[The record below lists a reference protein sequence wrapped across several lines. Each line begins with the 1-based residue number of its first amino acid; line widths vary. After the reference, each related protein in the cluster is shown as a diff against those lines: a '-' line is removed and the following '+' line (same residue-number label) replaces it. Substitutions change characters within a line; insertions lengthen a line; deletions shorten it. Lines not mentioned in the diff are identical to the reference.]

1 MRIFLLGYMASG
13 KSTLGAALADALD
26 CAFVDLDGLL
36 EGKLGM
42 PVGAYIEEKGELS
55 FRKAE
60 HEALVS
66 WLEEGPK
73 DAVVALGGGTP
84 VFYDHMA
91 LLNESGRTVFLDVS
105 IGELAQRLKGS
116 TDRPLIKS
124 QEDLVEFVAK
134 HLFERRPYYSQAQ
147 VRVKG
152 DDLEVKDLTAA
163 LGDYTK

>member
-1 MRIFLLGYMASG
+1 
-13 KSTLGAALADALD
+13 
-26 CAFVDLDGLL
+26 VDLDELL

-73 DAVVALGGGTP
+73 DAVMALGGGTP

-91 LLNESGRTVFLDVS
+91 LLNEVGRTVFLDVS

>member
-13 KSTLGAALADALD
+13 KSTLGAALADALNG
-26 CAFVDLDGLL
+26 AFVDLDGLL

-42 PVGAYIEEKGELS
+42 PVGAFIEQKGELS

-66 WLEEGPK
+66 WLAEGPK
-73 DAVVALGGGTP
+73 DAVMALGGGTP

-91 LLNESGRTVFLDVS
+91 LLNEVGRTVFLDVS
-105 IGELAQRLKGS
+105 IGELAQRLQGS

-147 VRVKG
+147 MRVKG

>member
-13 KSTLGAALADALD
+13 KSTLGAALADALN

-91 LLNESGRTVFLDVS
+91 LLNEVGRTVFLDVS

-147 VRVKG
+147 LRVKG

>member
-26 CAFVDLDGLL
+26 YAFVDLDGLL

-42 PVGAYIEEKGELS
+42 PVGAYIEQKGELS

-91 LLNESGRTVFLDVS
+91 LLNEVGRTVFLDVS

-147 VRVKG
+147 MRVKG
-152 DDLEVKDLTAA
+152 DELEVKDLTDA

>member
-13 KSTLGAALADALD
+13 KSTLGAALADALNG
-26 CAFVDLDGLL
+26 AFVDLDGLL

-42 PVGAYIEEKGELS
+42 PVGASIEEKGELS

-91 LLNESGRTVFLDVS
+91 LLNEAGRTVFLDVS
-105 IGELAQRLKGS
+105 IGELAQRLKGN

-147 VRVKG
+147 LRVKG

>member
-13 KSTLGAALADALD
+13 KSTLGTALADTLD

-66 WLEEGPK
+66 WLAEGPE
-73 DAVVALGGGTP
+73 DVVMALGGGTP

-91 LLNESGRTVFLDVS
+91 LLNEAGRTVFLDVS

-124 QEDLVEFVAK
+124 KEDLVEFVAK

-147 VRVKG
+147 MRVKG

-163 LGDYTK
+163 LVDYTK

>member
-13 KSTLGAALADALD
+13 KSTLGAALADALNV
-26 CAFVDLDGLL
+26 AFVDLDGLL
-36 EGKLGM
+36 EGQLGM
-42 PVGAYIEEKGELS
+42 PVGTYIEEKGELS

-66 WLEEGPK
+66 WLEEGLE

-91 LLNESGRTVFLDVS
+91 LLNEAGRTVFLDVS
-105 IGELAQRLKGS
+105 IGELAQRLQGS

-147 VRVKG
+147 VRLKG
-152 DDLEVKDLTAA
+152 DALGVAELRAA
-163 LGDYTK
+163 LEI

>member
-13 KSTLGAALADALD
+13 KSTLGAALADALN
-26 CAFVDLDGLL
+26 CAFMDLDELL

-42 PVGAYIEEKGELS
+42 PVGAFIEQKGELS

-73 DAVVALGGGTP
+73 DAVMALGGGTP

-147 VRVKG
+147 MRVKG

>member
-1 MRIFLLGYMASG
+1 M
-13 KSTLGAALADALD
+13 
-26 CAFVDLDGLL
+26 
-36 EGKLGM
+36 
-42 PVGAYIEEKGELS
+42 
-55 FRKAE
+55 
-60 HEALVS
+60 
-66 WLEEGPK
+66 
-73 DAVVALGGGTP
+73 ALGGGTP

-91 LLNESGRTVFLDVS
+91 LLNEVGRTVFLDVS

-124 QEDLVEFVAK
+124 HEDLVEFVAK

>member
-13 KSTLGAALADALD
+13 KSTLGAALADALN

-91 LLNESGRTVFLDVS
+91 LLNESGLTVFLDVS

>member
-1 MRIFLLGYMASG
+1 MKIFLLGYMASG
-13 KSTLGAALADALD
+13 KSTMGAALAEALSV
-26 CAFVDLDGLL
+26 AFVDLDGLL
-36 EGKLGM
+36 DGLLGM
-42 PVGAYIEEKGELS
+42 PVGEYIEEKGELS

-66 WLEEGPK
+66 WLEEGPE
-73 DAVVALGGGTP
+73 DAVLALGGGTP

-152 DDLEVKDLTAA
+152 DAMGLAELRAA
-163 LGDYTK
+163 LAL

>member
-13 KSTLGAALADALD
+13 KSTLGAALADTLD

-66 WLEEGPK
+66 WLAEGPE

-91 LLNESGRTVFLDVS
+91 LLNEAGRTVFLDVS

-124 QEDLVEFVAK
+124 KEDLVEFVAK

-147 VRVKG
+147 MRVKG

-163 LGDYTK
+163 LVDYTK

>member
-13 KSTLGAALADALD
+13 KSTLGAALADALN

-73 DAVVALGGGTP
+73 DAVMALGGGTP

-91 LLNESGRTVFLDVS
+91 LLNEAGRTVFLDVS

-147 VRVKG
+147 VRMKG

>member
-13 KSTLGAALADALD
+13 KSTLGAALADALN
-26 CAFVDLDGLL
+26 CAFMDLDELL
-36 EGKLGM
+36 EGKMGM
-42 PVGAYIEEKGELS
+42 PVGAFIEQKGELS

>member
-13 KSTLGAALADALD
+13 KSTLGAALADALNCD
-26 CAFVDLDGLL
+26 FMDLDELL

-42 PVGAYIEEKGELS
+42 PVGAFIEQKGELS

-91 LLNESGRTVFLDVS
+91 LLNEAGRTVFLDVS

-152 DDLEVKDLTAA
+152 DDLEVKDLTTA

>member
-13 KSTLGAALADALD
+13 KSTLGAALADALN

-66 WLEEGPK
+66 WLAEGPE
-73 DAVVALGGGTP
+73 DVVMALGGGTP

-91 LLNESGRTVFLDVS
+91 LLNEVGRTVFLDVS
-105 IGELAQRLKGS
+105 IGELAQRLQGS

>member
-13 KSTLGAALADALD
+13 KSTLGAALAESLD

-36 EGKLGM
+36 EGRLGM
-42 PVGAYIEEKGELS
+42 PVGTYIEEKGELS

-60 HEALVS
+60 HEALIS
-66 WLEEGPK
+66 WLDQGPY

-84 VFYDHMA
+84 VFYDHME
-91 LLNESGRTVFLDVS
+91 LLNEAGRTVFLDVS
-105 IGELAQRLKGS
+105 IGELARRLTGN
-116 TDRPLIKS
+116 TDRPLIQS

-147 VRVKG
+147 VRVK
-152 DDLEVKDLTAA
+152 DDSLEVAELRAA
-163 LGDYTK
+163 LKI

>member
-13 KSTLGAALADALD
+13 KSTLGEALADALD
-26 CAFVDLDGLL
+26 YAFVDLDGLL

-42 PVGAYIEEKGELS
+42 PVGAYIEQKGELS

-91 LLNESGRTVFLDVS
+91 LLNEVGRTVFLDVS

-147 VRVKG
+147 MRVKG
-152 DDLEVKDLTAA
+152 DELEVKDLTDA

>member
-13 KSTLGAALADALD
+13 KSILGAALADALD

-36 EGKLGM
+36 EGKLRM

-91 LLNESGRTVFLDVS
+91 LLNEAGRTVFLDVS

-147 VRVKG
+147 MRVKG

>member
-13 KSTLGAALADALD
+13 KSTLGAALADALN

-66 WLEEGPK
+66 WFEEGPK
-73 DAVVALGGGTP
+73 DAVMALGGGTP

-91 LLNESGRTVFLDVS
+91 LLNEVGRTVFLDVS

>member
-1 MRIFLLGYMASG
+1 M
-13 KSTLGAALADALD
+13 GAALAEALSV
-26 CAFVDLDGLL
+26 AFVDLDGLL
-36 EGKLGM
+36 DGLLGM
-42 PVGAYIEEKGELS
+42 PVGEYIEEKGELS

-66 WLEEGPK
+66 WLEEGPE
-73 DAVVALGGGTP
+73 DAVLALGGGTP

-91 LLNESGRTVFLDVS
+91 LLNEAGRTVFLDVS

-152 DDLEVKDLTAA
+152 DAMGLAELRAA
-163 LGDYTK
+163 LAL

>member
-13 KSTLGAALADALD
+13 KSTLGEALAQSLD
-26 CAFVDLDGLL
+26 CAFMDLDILL
-36 EGKLGM
+36 EGVLGM
-42 PVGAYIEEKGELS
+42 PVGVYIEEKGELS

-60 HEALVS
+60 HEVLSS
-66 WLEEGPK
+66 WLGEGPK

-91 LLNESGRTVFLDVS
+91 LLNEVGRTVFLDVS
-105 IGELAQRLKGS
+105 IGELTERLKGS

-134 HLFERRPYYSQAQ
+134 HLFERRPYYSRAQ

-152 DDLEVKDLTAA
+152 DA
-163 LGDYTK
+163 LGVAELRTALEI

>member
-13 KSTLGAALADALD
+13 KSTLGKALAESLD
-26 CAFVDLDGLL
+26 CAFVDLDKLL
-36 EGKLGM
+36 EGRLGM
-42 PVGAYIEEKGELS
+42 PVGTYIEEKGELS

-60 HEALVS
+60 HEALIS
-66 WLEEGPK
+66 WLAQGPH

-91 LLNESGRTVFLDVS
+91 LLNEAGRTVFLDVS
-105 IGELAQRLKGS
+105 LGELARRLKGS

-147 VRVKG
+147 VRLKG
-152 DDLEVKDLTAA
+152 DDLGVSELRAVLEI
-163 LGDYTK
+163 

>member
-13 KSTLGAALADALD
+13 KSTLGAALADTLD

-66 WLEEGPK
+66 WLEEGPE

-91 LLNESGRTVFLDVS
+91 LLNEAGRTVFLDVS

-124 QEDLVEFVAK
+124 KEDLVEFVAK

-152 DDLEVKDLTAA
+152 DDLEVKDLMAA

>member
-13 KSTLGAALADALD
+13 KSTLGAALADALNG
-26 CAFVDLDGLL
+26 AFVDLDELL

-42 PVGAYIEEKGELS
+42 PVGAFIEQKGELS

-116 TDRPLIKS
+116 TVRPLIKS

>member
-26 CAFVDLDGLL
+26 CAFVDLDELL
-36 EGKLGM
+36 EAKLGM
-42 PVGAYIEEKGELS
+42 PVGAFIEQKGELS

-66 WLEEGPK
+66 WLEEGPE

-91 LLNESGRTVFLDVS
+91 LLNEAGRTVFLDVS

>member
-1 MRIFLLGYMASG
+1 MKIFLLGYMASG
-13 KSTLGAALADALD
+13 KSTLGAALANALD

-36 EGKLGM
+36 EVRLGM
-42 PVGAYIEEKGELS
+42 PVGSYIEKMGELS

-66 WLEEGPK
+66 WLAEGPK
-73 DAVVALGGGTP
+73 DAVMALGGGTP

-91 LLNESGRTVFLDVS
+91 LLNEVGRTVFLDVS

-124 QEDLVEFVAK
+124 QEDLAEFVAK

-152 DDLEVKDLTAA
+152 DALGVAELRAA
-163 LGDYTK
+163 LEI

>member
-13 KSTLGAALADALD
+13 KSTLGAALADALNG
-26 CAFVDLDGLL
+26 AFVDLDELL

-42 PVGAYIEEKGELS
+42 PVGAFIDQKGELS

-91 LLNESGRTVFLDVS
+91 LLNEAGRTVFLDVS

>member
-13 KSTLGAALADALD
+13 KSTLGAALADALN
-26 CAFVDLDGLL
+26 CAFMDLDELL

-42 PVGAYIEEKGELS
+42 PVGAFIEQKGELS

>member
-13 KSTLGAALADALD
+13 KSTLGAALADALN

-42 PVGAYIEEKGELS
+42 PVGAFIEQKGELS

-91 LLNESGRTVFLDVS
+91 LLNEAGRTVFLDVS

>member
-13 KSTLGAALADALD
+13 KSTLGAALAEALGF
-26 CAFVDLDGLL
+26 AFVDLDGLL
-36 EGKLGM
+36 EGLLGM
-42 PVGAYIEEKGELS
+42 PVGEYIEEKGELS

-66 WLEEGPK
+66 WLEEGPE

-91 LLNESGRTVFLDVS
+91 LLNEVGRTVFLDVT

-124 QEDLVEFVAK
+124 KEDLVEFVAK
-134 HLFERRPYYSQAQ
+134 HLFERRPYYSHAQ

-152 DDLEVKDLTAA
+152 DAIGVAELREALEL
-163 LGDYTK
+163 

>member
-13 KSTLGAALADALD
+13 KSTLGAALADALN

-42 PVGAYIEEKGELS
+42 PVGAFIEQKGELA

-91 LLNESGRTVFLDVS
+91 LLNEAGRTVFLDVS

-147 VRVKG
+147 MRVKG

>member
-13 KSTLGAALADALD
+13 KSTLGAALADALN

-73 DAVVALGGGTP
+73 DAVMALGGGTP

-91 LLNESGRTVFLDVS
+91 LLNEVGRTVFLDVS

>member
-13 KSTLGAALADALD
+13 KSTLGAALADALNGV
-26 CAFVDLDGLL
+26 FVDLDGLL

-66 WLEEGPK
+66 WLEEGPE

-84 VFYDHMA
+84 VFYGHMA
-91 LLNESGRTVFLDVS
+91 LLNEAGRTVFLDVS
-105 IGELAQRLKGS
+105 IGELAQRLQGS
-116 TDRPLIKS
+116 ADRPLIKS
-124 QEDLVEFVAK
+124 QVEFVAK

-152 DDLEVKDLTAA
+152 DALGVAELRAA
-163 LGDYTK
+163 LEI

>member
-13 KSTLGAALADALD
+13 KSTLGAALAQSLD
-26 CAFVDLDGLL
+26 CAFVDLDTLL
-36 EGKLGM
+36 EGVLGM
-42 PVGAYIEEKGELS
+42 PLRVYIEEKGELS

-60 HEALVS
+60 HEALAS
-66 WLEEGPK
+66 WLGEGPE

-91 LLNESGRTVFLDVS
+91 LLNEVGCTVFLDVS
-105 IGELAQRLKGS
+105 IAELAQRLKS
-116 TDRPLIKS
+116 DNDRPLIKS

-152 DDLEVKDLTAA
+152 DALGVKDLRAA
-163 LGDYTK
+163 LKI

>member
-13 KSTLGAALADALD
+13 KSTLGAALADALN
-26 CAFVDLDGLL
+26 CAFMDLDELL

-42 PVGAYIEEKGELS
+42 PVGAFIEQKGELS

-147 VRVKG
+147 MRVKG

>member
-13 KSTLGAALADALD
+13 KSTLGAALADALN
-26 CAFVDLDGLL
+26 CAFMDLDELL

-42 PVGAYIEEKGELS
+42 PVGAFIDQKGELS

-91 LLNESGRTVFLDVS
+91 LLNEAGRTVFLDVS

-152 DDLEVKDLTAA
+152 DDLEVKDLAAA

>member
-13 KSTLGAALADALD
+13 KSTLGTALADTLD

-66 WLEEGPK
+66 WLAEGPE
-73 DAVVALGGGTP
+73 DVVMALGGGTP

-91 LLNESGRTVFLDVS
+91 LLNEAGRTVFLDVS
-105 IGELAQRLKGS
+105 IGELAQRLQGS

-124 QEDLVEFVAK
+124 KEDLVEFVAK

-147 VRVKG
+147 MRVKG

-163 LGDYTK
+163 LVDYTK